1 MKTSNNRPS
10 SSIAS
15 TPCSSKLEHEC
26 VYVRPAPLLFS
37 SHASSHP
44 LPSIPHHL
52 ITSLSP
58 SQSSSSILP
67 SNLNASG
74 LEGFKLLK
82 DCGGNIDAVALAAPA
97 LVLYLSGG
105 TLAIIVDVYEVS
117 TLVAVVRVRYLAV
130 LALGQSDNSIS
141 LGVGFTAGSEAGCV
155 ICQLPVHTIR
165 G

>member
-1 MKTSNNRPS
+1 MSAQHP
-10 SSIAS
+10 
-15 TPCSSKLEHEC
+15 
-26 VYVRPAPLLFS
+26 FS
-37 SHASSHP
+37 SLLMP
-44 LPSIPHHL
+44 HL
-52 ITSLSP
+52 ILCLASLITLSHLLVP
-58 SQSSSSILP
+58 TISSSSILP

-82 DCGGNIDAVALAAPA
+82 DCGGNIDAVVLAGLA

-105 TLAIIVDVYEVS
+105 TLAIIVYVYEVS

-130 LALGQSDNSIS
+130 LALGQSDNSVS